1 MGGRL
6 RGRLA
11 RHSVRVR
18 LTALYGVLF
27 LAFGVGLL
35 GITYALV
42 DHGSGKDV
50 LTFSNTTSRT
60 VVALM
65 TGDKPPGT
73 AGQPEHS
80 VSVSGPQARTVPPD
94 MPQTANAIRKLAEAQ
109 QSHLLNQLLLDSGIA
124 LGAMALL
131 ACGLGWVVA
140 GRTLRPLETSLAA
153 QRQFVANASHELRTP
168 LARQRAIGQVALAD
182 PEADASSLR
191 AAHER
196 VLAAG
201 AQQERLIGALLA
213 LARGQAGVDHLK
225 TLDLGAV
232 VARAVAHRQAEAEL
246 RGLVLSAELADAP
259 FRGDPRL
266 VESLVGNLLD
276 NSVRHNVA
284 SGWIEVSTALH
295 DGRAVLTISNSG
307 PVVDPAEVP
316 RLLEPFRRHAAARAA
331 RSEGFGIGLSI
342 VQAVCDAHR
351 AVLDVQ
357 ARDGGG
363 LVVSVGFPAA
373 TARSAGPYRG
383 RSGRSG
389 HAVDVGSKS
398 G

>member
-1 MGGRL
+1 MGARL
-6 RGRLA
+6 RARLA

-27 LAFGVGLL
+27 LVCGAGLL
-35 GITYALV
+35 TVTYVLV
-42 DHGSGKDV
+42 RHSLGRDV
-50 LTFSNTTSRT
+50 LTISDTTSRT
-60 VVALM
+60 VISLL
-65 TGDKPPGT
+65 TGEKPPGMVGQ
-73 AGQPEHS
+73 AGHS
-80 VSVSGPQARTVPPD
+80 VTVSGPHTGSVPPNV
-94 MPQTANAIRKLAEAQ
+94 PQTANAIRKLAEAQ
-109 QSHLLNQLLLDSGIA
+109 QADLLNRLLLDSGIA
-124 LGAMALL
+124 LGVMAVL

-182 PEADASSLR
+182 PEADAGSLR

-213 LARGQAGVDHLK
+213 LARGQAGVDHVRS
-225 TLDLGAV
+225 LDLGAV

-276 NSVRHNVA
+276 NAVRHNVA
-284 SGWIEVSTALH
+284 DGWIDVSTALH

-307 PVVDPAEVP
+307 PVVDPDEVP
-316 RLLEPFRRHAAARAA
+316 GLLEPFRRHAAARAA
-331 RSEGFGIGLSI
+331 RSEGFGVGLSI

-351 AVLDVQ
+351 AALDVQ

-373 TARSAGPYRG
+373 PARSTGPYRG

-389 HAVDVGSKS
+389 RAVGARSKS

>member
-6 RGRLA
+6 RARLA

-27 LAFGVGLL
+27 LACGAGLL
-35 GITYALV
+35 GITYVLV
-42 DHGSGKDV
+42 DHGSGKNV
-50 LTFSNTTSRT
+50 LTFSDTTSQT
-60 VVALM
+60 VIALL
-65 TGDKPPGT
+65 TGDNPPAA
-73 AGQPEHS
+73 AGKAGHS
-80 VSVSGPQARTVPPD
+80 VSVSGPQARSAPPGAPKTV
-94 MPQTANAIRKLAEAQ
+94 NAIRKLAEAQ
-109 QSHLLNQLLLDSGIA
+109 QTDLLNRLLLDSGIA
-124 LGAMALL
+124 LGVMAVL

-140 GRTLRPLETSLAA
+140 GRTLRPLETTLVA

-182 PEADASSLR
+182 PEADAASLR

-213 LARGQAGVDHLK
+213 LARGQAGVDHVRS
-225 TLDLGAV
+225 LDLGAV
-232 VARAVAHRQAEAEL
+232 VARAVAHRQAESEL
-246 RGLVLSAELADAP
+246 RGLVLAAELADAP

-276 NSVRHNVA
+276 NAVRHNA
-284 SGWIEVSTALH
+284 DGGWIDVSTALH
-295 DGRAVLTISNSG
+295 EGRAVLTISSSG
-307 PVVDPAEVP
+307 PVVDPEEVP
-316 RLLEPFRRHAAARAA
+316 RLLEPFRRRDAR
-331 RSEGFGIGLSI
+331 
-342 VQAVCDAHR
+342 R
-351 AVLDVQ
+351 AVLDVP

-373 TARSAGPYRG
+373 PARSSAYRGRPG
-383 RSGRSG
+383 RSGRTL
-389 HAVDVGSKS
+389 DVGSKS